1 MKPVLKVSEL
11 TKKYKNDRGIID
23 ISFEVEQGD
32 IFGLI
37 GPNGSGKTTIM
48 KIITG
53 LLQADKGSVQ
63 ILGNNILKES
73 LKEVGCLIEKP
84 AIYEYLTARE
94 NLKLA
99 ANYYDEIKK
108 PRIDDILTQTGLIEH
123 ADKKVRKYTP
133 EMKQR
138 LGIALAFISKPKLII
153 LDEHNNELN
162 RNGIEEIKEMILKHS
177 RLGATFLIS
186 SHRPHEIE
194 SMCNKVG
201 IIKEGRILEVVSMRN
216 ALEECENFKKYYLMQ
231 VEGREIYEAN
241 KSWNN

>member
-32 IFGLI
+32 IFGLL

-48 KIITG
+48 KIIAG
-53 LLQADKGSVQ
+53 LSHADKGSVQ
-63 ILGNNILKES
+63 IFGNNILKES
-73 LKEVGCLIEKP
+73 LKEVGCLIEEP

-123 ADKKVRKYTP
+123 ADKKAGKYTS
-133 EMKQR
+133 EMRQK
-138 LGIALAFISKPKLII
+138 LGIALAFVSKPKLII
-153 LDEHNNELN
+153 LDEPNNELD
-162 RNGIEEIKEMILKHS
+162 RNGIEEIKKMILKHS
-177 RLGATFLIS
+177 RFGVSFLIS

-194 SMCNKVG
+194 LMCNKVG
-201 IIKEGRILEVVSMRN
+201 IIKEGKILNVVSMKN
-216 ALEECENFKKYYLMQ
+216 ALEECENLKKYYLMQ
-231 VEGREIYEAN
+231 VGGKETYEAN

>member
-1 MKPVLKVSEL
+1 MKPVLKVNEL
-11 TKKYKNDRGIID
+11 TKKYKNDCGIID

-73 LKEVGCLIEKP
+73 LKEVGCLIEAP

-99 ANYYDEIKK
+99 SNYYDEIKK

-153 LDEHNNELN
+153 LDEHNNELD
-162 RNGIEEIKEMILKHS
+162 RNGIEKIKEMILKHS

-231 VEGREIYEAN
+231 VEGREIYEAD